1 VKSKLS
7 KKIIFIM
14 KILFILISSGIY
26 LLAFKSFSPIALE
39 PKSKAI
45 LVVPNIKQKWEN
57 ELIKQIKGFE
67 SFKPSPYLCPAGV
80 LTVGYGHTG
89 KFASDPLTKQ
99 RAEYLLKKELEECRA
114 IVRRNVKVP
123 LTEYQTCAL
132 ISFTYNC
139 GEKNLRSLI
148 NGNARLNSGNYKSV
162 SRLMPLYSKAN
173 GKTLNGLVKRRA
185 LESNMWL
192 GEI

>member
-1 VKSKLS
+1 MKN
-7 KKIIFIM
+7 IIHSITFVAIVA
-14 KILFILISSGIY
+14 
-26 LLAFKSFSPIALE
+26 AFVAHEIPPVEIAVAPE
-39 PKSKAI
+39 AI
-45 LVVPNIKQKWEN
+45 LVKPKKHYNSWEQ
-57 ELIKQIKGFE
+57 ELVNQVKYFE
-67 SFKPSPYLCPAGV
+67 SFKPSPYRCPAGV

-89 KFASDPLTKQ
+89 KFASDSVTKQ

-132 ISFTYNC
+132 VSFTYNC

-148 NGNARLNSGNYKSV
+148 NGKARLNSGNYKSV
-162 SRLMPLYSKAN
+162 SKLMPLYSKAK

-192 GEI
+192 GKI

>member
-1 VKSKLS
+1 
-7 KKIIFIM
+7 M
-14 KILFILISSGIY
+14 KALFILIPCLVGG
-26 LLAFKSFSPIALE
+26 LLASKDFAPIVFE

-45 LVVPNIKQKWEN
+45 LVKPNIKQKWQN
-57 ELIKQIKGFE
+57 ELIKQVKGFE
-67 SFKPSPYLCPAGV
+67 SFKSSPYLCPAGV

-89 KFASDPLTKQ
+89 KFASDSLTKQ
-99 RAEYLLKKELEECRA
+99 RAEYLLKKELEECRK

-162 SRLMPLYSKAN
+162 SKLMPLYSKAN
-173 GKTLNGLVKRRA
+173 GKTLNGLVKRRT
-185 LESNMWL
+185 LESNMWS
-192 GEI
+192 GKI